1 MQSHPYRRPAKG
13 SQSCEVCGALPGAVV
28 HLLAL
33 PSMEEADRERE
44 EARGLM
50 QRMELEETM
59 RTVKADISA
68 KAREMERNAPLFYG
82 TFAARSVLARR
93 MEGLETP
100 YLFPCDTDL
109 TRPVPKVNNAHD
121 RAVRESKVAAFRL
134 YDLRHT
140 WATRAAE
147 SGIDLVTLAALLG
160 HSKIQMV
167 LRYAHPTQEH
177 QARSVERME
186 QFVVAR
192 QMEAQKSAQAQSK
205 AMIQ

>member
-1 MQSHPYRRPAKG
+1 MSRRGFSASMNRRGIWPRQLRCSGTWQRSCWKPGCGPEEVYRIQPENVNLAGGFLFNPLWQDEGGAAACSFDRSGAERPYPAHG
-13 SQSCEVCGALPGAVV
+13 
-28 HLLAL
+28 
-33 PSMEEADRERE
+33 
-44 EARGLM
+44 
-50 QRMELEETM
+50 
-59 RTVKADISA
+59 RTGDA
-68 KAREMERNAPLFYG
+68 F
-82 TFAARSVLARR
+82 
-93 MEGLETP
+93 
-100 YLFPCDTDL
+100 LFPCETDPA
-109 TRPVPKVNNAHD
+109 RPVPKVNNAHD
-121 RAVRESKVAAFRL
+121 RAVKASKVAPFRL

-192 QMEAQKSAQAQSK
+192 QMEELSLKPGAAEG
-205 AMIQ
+205 MIQ